1 MKLSLTKKKE
11 IRKFGIMA
19 FLIFGGLVTI
29 AYWKQKHLLTCV
41 FGFLSLTGLG
51 FLLFPS
57 FSSPVYD
64 IWMKVS
70 HFIGSIITII
80 TLTLGYYLIITPFAL
95 LKRVFGGRPLPM
107 KPDTNT
113 STYWVA
119 RKEPAQ
125 PKERFKKRF

>member
-11 IRKFGIMA
+11 IRKFGTMA
-19 FLIFGGLVTI
+19 FLIFGGFVTI
-29 AYWKQKHLLTCV
+29 AYWKQKYLLTCV
-41 FGFLSLTGLG
+41 FGFLSSTGLG
-51 FLLFPS
+51 FLLIPS
-57 FSSPVYD
+57 FLSPVYD

-70 HFIGSIITII
+70 HFIGCIITMI
-80 TLTLGYYLIITPFAL
+80 TLTLGYYLVITPFAL

-107 KPDTNT
+107 KPDKTT

-125 PKERFKKRF
+125 SKERFKKRF

>member
-1 MKLSLTKKKE
+1 MKLSLTEIRE
-11 IRKFGIMA
+11 IRKFGFIA
-19 FLIFGGLVTI
+19 FFFFGCLVTI
-29 AYWKQKHLLTCV
+29 AYWKQKLLLTCV
-41 FGFLSLTGLG
+41 FGFLSSTGLG

-57 FSSPVYD
+57 FLSPVYD
-64 IWMKVS
+64 IWMRVS
-70 HFIGSIITII
+70 HFIGRIITMM
-80 TLTLGYYLIITPFAL
+80 TLTIGYYLVITPFAL

-107 KPDTNT
+107 KPDKNT